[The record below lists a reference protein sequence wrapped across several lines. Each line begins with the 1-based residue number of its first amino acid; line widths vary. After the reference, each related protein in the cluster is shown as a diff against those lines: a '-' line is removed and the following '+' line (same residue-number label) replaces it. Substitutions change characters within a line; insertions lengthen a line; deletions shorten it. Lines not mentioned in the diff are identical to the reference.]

1 MPPFARLPTSSSRP
15 PAPWSVPPESLSS
28 GRRPNSLQ
36 IIVSTRSREPARVEV
51 GLPGAQRVAQVL
63 QQVGVRLRLRVVRVE
78 AAARD
83 RGDARAEARAEQ
95 AAEVAERLAEIAV
108 GIGHRRR
115 RRLVLL
121 GQRREAVVRL
131 DRVAVHRA
139 HGGQAGC
146 FARARERRAVGR
158 QEGLLV
164 PHVRDVEAEVRGRG
178 DAGDGRAACRSGTD
192 PGPSRR
198 GCPAAG
204 CRACRSTSSVR
215 PSQPV
220 RSGAGP
226 TMPLRQ

>member
-36 IIVSTRSREPARVEV
+36 IIVRTRGESPRASRSACQARRESPRSCSRSACAV
-51 GLPGAQRVAQVL
+51 
-63 QQVGVRLRLRVVRVE
+63 RLRVVRVE

-83 RGDARAEARAEQ
+83 RGDARAEAGAEQ
-95 AAEVAERLAEIAV
+95 ASEVAERLAEIGV

-115 RRLVLL
+115 RAACPPWPAARGGRASRSCCRTSIARPREPGAWRVPARD
-121 GQRREAVVRL
+121 GGRWAGRPSRPRRP
-131 DRVAVHRA
+131 
-139 HGGQAGC
+139 GC
-146 FARARERRAVGR
+146 RSRSPRARTRSRRAR
-158 QEGLLV
+158 
-164 PHVRDVEAEVRGRG
+164 
-178 DAGDGRAACRSGTD
+178 ACRSATD

-204 CRACRSTSSVR
+204 CRACRPRRAFARASR
-215 PSQPV
+215 CGRAP
-220 RSGAGP
+220 GP